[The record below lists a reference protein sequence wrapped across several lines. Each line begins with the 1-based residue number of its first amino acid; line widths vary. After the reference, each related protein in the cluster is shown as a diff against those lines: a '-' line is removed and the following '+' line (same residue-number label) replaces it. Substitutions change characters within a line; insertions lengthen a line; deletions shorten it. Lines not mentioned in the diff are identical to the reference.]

1 MSGKWRTCRSAPSNS
16 DAYSDSLAN
25 THYFTAANNIAN
37 TNSLAKS
44 NDFSKAHNFTNA
56 NCLSSNITIANN
68 FSVAND
74 FSAANSFTN
83 RFAFSYFNTDNW
95 SIKTK
100 SNTNDN
106 RCIRSI

>member
-25 THYFTAANNIAN
+25 THYFTAANSFAN

-44 NDFSKAHNFTNA
+44 NDISEAHYFTNA
-56 NCLSSNITIANN
+56 NCLSSN
-68 FSVAND
+68 FSIAND

-83 RFAFSYFNTDNW
+83 RFSFSYFNTDNW